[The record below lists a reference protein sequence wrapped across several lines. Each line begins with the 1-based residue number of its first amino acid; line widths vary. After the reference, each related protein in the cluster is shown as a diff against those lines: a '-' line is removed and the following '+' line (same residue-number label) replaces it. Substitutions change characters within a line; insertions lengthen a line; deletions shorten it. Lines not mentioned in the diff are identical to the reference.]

1 MITIGLTGGIATG
14 KSMVSQL
21 LKEHGAFVI
30 NADLLAH
37 ELYSPGTIGFNQIVS
52 SFGDSIVT
60 REGFINRKK
69 LGRIVFSDQT
79 KMVDLNS
86 IVHPLIYEEIQ
97 KKLVDLAN
105 KKCSV
110 VVVEAAIL
118 IEAGW
123 QKIFNQIWVVTSETE
138 TVMSRL
144 ITRDGLNQEEALK
157 RIESQMNAEERSK
170 YADVIIENN
179 EDMNVLSSELD
190 DIWNDKFSSIIRR

>member
-30 NADLLAH
+30 NAD

-144 ITRDGLNQEEALK
+144 VTHMYCFIN
-157 RIESQMNAEERSK
+157 
-170 YADVIIENN
+170 
-179 EDMNVLSSELD
+179 
-190 DIWNDKFSSIIRR
+190 